1 MGKSV
6 KGKSVKR
13 KSRKVKTHSRK
24 THGGMDNDN
33 DNDNN
38 NINNINEIDEI
49 DVDMMEDG
57 DNDGS
62 VWGDDMN
69 EFDGDEGVH
78 FMIAH
83 NQTPFFY
90 DKATKTYTAMGDLNK
105 FPDNIPRDTKILLL
119 HNKNITEIPDSIGQL
134 TNLESF
140 MISDN
145 KINKISPEIG
155 KLTKLRG
162 LNLGNNELTEIPSE
176 IGNLTNLEELF
187 LNKNKL
193 TSLPPEIGK
202 LSKLEL
208 LILNDNEFTEL
219 PPEVTNLTNLEELYL
234 KTNNL
239 KTLPTGMDKL
249 VNLKELYV
257 NNNPQLETLP
267 VELTKL
273 PKLKTVISIG
283 NNYEWLD
290 DAIVKKFRKNLEK
303 IPGPIPNQYWN
314 TKMNTQEFNKQND
327 DANPFISEKLNKDVA
342 SEIFSFLPSQ
352 QQKELIK
359 SRNINKG
366 GRKTRRRKSSRKK
379 SGRKSRRHR

>member
-1 MGKSV
+1 MA
-6 KGKSVKR
+6 KSVKR
-13 KSRKVKTHSRK
+13 RSKKVKARSRK
-24 THGGMDNDN
+24 TRGGMDNN
-33 DNDNN
+33 NN

-49 DVDMMEDG
+49 DVDIMEDG
-57 DNDGS
+57 SEDGFD
-62 VWGDDMN
+62 WGDDMN
-69 EFDGDEGVH
+69 EFDGDEGID
-78 FMIAH
+78 FMVAP
-83 NQTPFFY
+83 NQTPFSY
-90 DKATKTYTAMGDLNK
+90 DKATKTYIALGPLNK

-140 MISDN
+140 MINDN

-162 LNLGNNELTEIPSE
+162 LNLGNNALTEIPPE
-176 IGNLTNLEELF
+176 IGNLTNLEELY

-193 TSLPPEIGK
+193 TSLPPEIGN
-202 LSKLEL
+202 LSNLEL
-208 LILNDNEFTEL
+208 FILNNNEFTEL

-239 KTLPTGMDKL
+239 KTLPHGMDKL
-249 VNLKELYV
+249 VNLKGLYL
-257 NNNPQLETLP
+257 NNNPELETLP

-273 PKLKTVISIG
+273 PKLKTLISVG

-290 DAIVKKFRKNLEK
+290 DAVVNKFGNKL
-303 IPGPIPNQYWN
+303 PGPIPNQDWN
-314 TKMNTQEFNKQND
+314 TKMNILEFNKQN
-327 DANPFISEKLNKDVA
+327 DANPFISEKLDTDSA
-342 SEIFSFLPSQ
+342 SQIFSFLPLQ

-366 GRKTRRRKSSRKK
+366 GRKTRRRKSRK
-379 SGRKSRRHR
+379 SSRKSRRRVR

>member
-24 THGGMDNDN
+24 TRGGM
-33 DNDNN
+33 DNN

-57 DNDGS
+57 SEDGFD
-62 VWGDDMN
+62 WGDGMN
-69 EFDGDEGVH
+69 EFDDDEDVH

-83 NQTPFFY
+83 NQIPFFY
-90 DKATKTYTAMGDLNK
+90 DKATKTYTALGPLNK
-105 FPDNIPRDTKILLL
+105 FPDNIPRDTKILML

-140 MISDN
+140 MINDN

-208 LILNDNEFTEL
+208 LILNNNEFTEL

-239 KTLPTGMDKL
+239 KTLPPGMDKL
-249 VNLKELYV
+249 VNLKELYL
-257 NNNPQLETLP
+257 NNNPELETLP

-290 DAIVKKFRKNLEK
+290 DAVVKKFGNKL
-303 IPGPIPNQYWN
+303 PGPIPNQDWN
-314 TKMNTQEFNKQND
+314 TKMNIQEFNEQNTD
-327 DANPFISEKLNKDVA
+327 DNPFISKKLNKDVA
-342 SEIFSFLPSQ
+342 IDIFSFLPSQ

>member
-1 MGKSV
+1 M
-6 KGKSVKR
+6 
-13 KSRKVKTHSRK
+13 
-24 THGGMDNDN
+24 
-33 DNDNN
+33 
-38 NINNINEIDEI
+38 
-49 DVDMMEDG
+49 
-57 DNDGS
+57 
-62 VWGDDMN
+62 
-69 EFDGDEGVH
+69 
-78 FMIAH
+78 
-83 NQTPFFY
+83 
-90 DKATKTYTAMGDLNK
+90 
-105 FPDNIPRDTKILLL
+105 
-119 HNKNITEIPDSIGQL
+119 
-134 TNLESF
+134 
-140 MISDN
+140 
-145 KINKISPEIG
+145 
-155 KLTKLRG
+155 
-162 LNLGNNELTEIPSE
+162 
-176 IGNLTNLEELF
+176 
-187 LNKNKL
+187 NKNKL

-314 TKMNTQEFNKQND
+314 T
-327 DANPFISEKLNKDVA
+327 ANPFISEKLNKDVA

-379 SGRKSRRHR
+379 SSRKSRRHR